1 MQLKKVCF
9 YDKYTIVMKNA
20 ETAVLSSREQEILD
34 FLLEGISPKE
44 IAFKL
49 NISYDTVLAH
59 QKKLYRKLDVHT
71 INELLAKYPKE
82 NGPAPVHS
90 SGNTPVFFK
99 SPVFL
104 VSAGITVIS
113 FLFLSILLI
122 FLPLKNNATQ
132 GFPAVFTRWQTW
144 EDNFGSYISV
154 TPQIDFIQDQYVTT
168 YTIAG
173 SLHSNN
179 FSYTGTIVEP
189 DASTLKAMKKAS
201 SFSFTVLGDGNSY
214 EAHITTTDTRVEG
227 GLSHYMKKFTTKK
240 DEIITVHIKYNE
252 MSQSPYFGNRVPFNK
267 ENIECFQIQAHSTG
281 DFNLK
286 IWNIRFIR

>member
-1 MQLKKVCF
+1 MN
-9 YDKYTIVMKNA
+9 DANT
-20 ETAVLSSREQEILD
+20 ETLTPREQEIFDMLIK
-34 FLLEGISPKE
+34 GNTPKE
-44 IAFKL
+44 IAYKL
-49 NISYDTVLAH
+49 NVTYSTVDFH
-59 QKKLYRKLDVHT
+59 KNNLYRKLGVNT
-71 INELLAKYPKE
+71 INELLTKYSKE
-82 NGPAPVHS
+82 NGTTPVHS
-90 SGNTPVFFK
+90 AENTPVFLK

-113 FLFLSILLI
+113 FLFLIILLF
-122 FLPLKNNATQ
+122 FLPFKNNSAQ
-132 GFPAVFTRWQTW
+132 GFPASFTRWQTW
-144 EDNFGSYISV
+144 EDSFGSYISV

-168 YTIAG
+168 YSIAG
-173 SLHSNN
+173 CLFSNN

-189 DASTLKAMKKAS
+189 DASTLEVMKKAS

-214 EAHITTTDTRVEG
+214 EAHITTTDTRVDG

-252 MSQSPYFGNRVPFNK
+252 MSQSPYFGSRVPFNK
-267 ENIECFQIQAHSTG
+267 ENIECFQIQAHTTG

>member
-1 MQLKKVCF
+1 MKKACF
-9 YDKYTIVMKNA
+9 YDKYTAEMK
-20 ETAVLSSREQEILD
+20 EKITESLTPREQEIFDMLIA
-34 FLLEGISPKE
+34 GVSPKE

-59 QKKLYRKLDVHT
+59 QKNMYRKLGVHT
-71 INELLAKYPKE
+71 INELLTKYPKE
-82 NGPAPVHS
+82 NGTAPEHS
-90 SGNTPVFFK
+90 AENTPVVFK

-104 VSAGITVIS
+104 ISAGITVIS
-113 FLFLSILLI
+113 FLFLFILLI
-122 FLPLKNNATQ
+122 FLPFKTNATQ
-132 GFPAVFTRWQTW
+132 GFPASFTRWQTW

-173 SLHSNN
+173 CLYPNN

-189 DASTLKAMKKAS
+189 DASTLEAMKKAS
-201 SFSFTVLGDGNSY
+201 SFSFSVLGDGNSY
-214 EAHITTTDTRVEG
+214 EALITTTDTRVEG

-252 MSQSPYFGNRVPFNK
+252 MSQSPYFGNRVPFNR
-267 ENIECFQIQAHSTG
+267 ENIECFQIQAHTTG
-281 DFNLK
+281 DFNIK
-286 IWNIRFIR
+286 IWNIRIHR